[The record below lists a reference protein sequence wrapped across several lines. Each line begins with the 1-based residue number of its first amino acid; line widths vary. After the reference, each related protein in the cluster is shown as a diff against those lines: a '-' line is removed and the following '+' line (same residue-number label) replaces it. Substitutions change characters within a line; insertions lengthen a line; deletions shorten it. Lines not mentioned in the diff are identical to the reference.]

1 MTQVR
6 EQNVKWPFYHV
17 SDEREIDSLGEK
29 KKVQY
34 HAHGLLL
41 MTNFMQNDMPN

>member
-17 SDEREIDSLGEK
+17 SEEREIDSLGEK
-29 KKVQY
+29 NVQH
-34 HAHGLLL
+34 HAHGLIL